1 MYYQGVGVDT
11 DYKEAVK
18 WYSLAAKQGDAEA
31 QYNLGLMYDF
41 GEGVLEDDVLAYMWY
56 NICTTADI
64 HLADFKKVEAKTE
77 MEAIA
82 KNLTS
87 DQIAQALELS
97 KQCLDSNYKDC
108 D

>member
-1 MYYQGVGVDT
+1 MYYPGVGVDT

-41 GEGVLEDDVLAYMWY
+41 GEGVLEDDVYAYMWW
-56 NICTTADI
+56 NLASLLGNKNATTAKGEI
-64 HLADFKKVEAKTE
+64 AEE
-77 MEAIA
+77 M
-82 KNLTS
+82 TS
-87 DQIAQALELS
+87 SQIAEAEERSQ
-97 KQCLDSNYKDC
+97 QCLNSNYKDC